1 MRTHG
6 VIVPLVKNGEG
17 GLIEGQRRIAAIRKE
32 GMGIPVKYIIHEGGI
47 DTVSTVNESHLNWGY
62 KEWLHRYASTDH
74 EDYKTYQ
81 FIAEKYEKYMRS
93 RSLRGMLMLGRADAL
108 PLDTWNSGNFRIN
121 KEMLPIN
128 LKYLEFLPKVFD
140 IGGRANVFAK
150 DRSFQK
156 ALHEIFKTT
165 KNLDEERLLY
175 KMRYFF
181 NDLNVKSDYKNY
193 KKMIGEFYNKRLP
206 GDKHHVVTE
215 DTTPEQT
222 PAEPQE

>member
-1 MRTHG
+1 MA
-6 VIVPLVKNGEG
+6 V
-17 GLIEGQRRIAAIRKE
+17 
-32 GMGIPVKYIIHEGGI
+32 PVKYIIHDGGI

-62 KEWLHRYASTDH
+62 REWLHRYASTDH

-81 FIAEKYEKYMRS
+81 TIAERYEKYMRS

-121 KEMLPIN
+121 KEMLSLN
-128 LKYLEFLPKVFD
+128 LQYLKFLPKVFD
-140 IGGRANVFAK
+140 IGGKANVFAK

-156 ALHEIFKTT
+156 ALHEVFKNT

-181 NDLNVKSDYKNY
+181 NDLNIKADYKTY
-193 KKMIGEFYNKRLP
+193 KKLIGEFYNKRLP
-206 GDKHHVVTE
+206 SDKHHVIVDE
-215 DTTPEQT
+215 GEIKAADDMPRE
-222 PAEPQE
+222 E